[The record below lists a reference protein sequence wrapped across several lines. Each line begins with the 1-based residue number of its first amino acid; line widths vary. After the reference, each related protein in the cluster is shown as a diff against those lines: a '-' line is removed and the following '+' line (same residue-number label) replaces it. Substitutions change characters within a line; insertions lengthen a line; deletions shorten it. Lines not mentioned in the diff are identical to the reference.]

1 MKDLAGI
8 ARPWLFR
15 GIRVLEMVGLITLL
29 FGLASS
35 RWLVAVAGGILIL
48 VSHWIY
54 RRYFPVVS
62 TPDTGSMGMSDGG
75 D

>member
-1 MKDLAGI
+1 MNDKLGI

-15 GIRVLEMVGLITLL
+15 AIRGLEILGLLTLL

-35 RWLVAVAGGILIL
+35 RWLVAGAGAAMLVASYRIF
-48 VSHWIY
+48 
-54 RRYFPVVS
+54 RRYFPVVEQK
-62 TPDTGSMGMSDGG
+62 DNGSMGMSDT

>member
-1 MKDLAGI
+1 MNDKLGI

-15 GIRVLEMVGLITLL
+15 AIRGTEMLGLLTLL

-35 RWLVAVAGGILIL
+35 RWLVAGAGAVMIVAAIRVFRL
-48 VSHWIY
+48 
-54 RRYFPVVS
+54 RFPVVERK
-62 TPDTGSMGMSDGG
+62 DGGSMGMSDG